1 MLISVIKRV
10 FDDKVRSRRVVAVNR
25 EIMFRVIAYNAYRL
39 SIIIAIIVW
48 FLQSQGTIIYS
59 LVLIRI
65 LFYCKYQYYY
75 C

>member
-39 SIIIAIIVW
+39 IIIVIIVW
-48 FLQSQGTIIYS
+48 FLQG
-59 LVLIRI
+59 RI
-65 LFYCKYQYYY
+65 LYKPLCKYVT
-75 C
+75 CISI

>member
-1 MLISVIKRV
+1 MIESIISVIKRV

-48 FLQSQGTIIYS
+48 FLQSRK
-59 LVLIRI
+59 LI
-65 LFYCKYQYYY
+65 KK
-75 C
+75 